1 MITKAKV
8 VLQHGK
14 TSTDPVELSD
24 SCGIAVGKK
33 YMLNLDGKTV
43 EWTITRIVDTF
54 WQNGQ

>member
-1 MITKAKV
+1 MITRAKV

-54 WQNGQ
+54 LQK